1 MADMKHKKKLTE
13 EEIDKL
19 VIVEA
24 DDMTR
29 WEKPITV
36 KPTSIRFSPSIIEKA
51 KHLAKLHKARG
62 YQTWLKQIVEERI
75 EQEEKLLSDFKRE
88 LKTASKPR

>member
-1 MADMKHKKKLTE
+1 MKQQKKLTE
-13 EEIDKL
+13 EEIDKI

-24 DDMTR
+24 DDMSK

-36 KPTSIRFSPSIIEKA
+36 IPSSIRFSPSIIEKA
-51 KHLAKLHKARG
+51 KYLAKLHNARG

-75 EQEEKLLSDFKRE
+75 ELEEKLLSDFERE
-88 LKTASKPR
+88 LKTARK